1 MKNSLY
7 PFFWQHGESHD
18 VLEKYMEKIAESGMR
33 GACIEARPHPDF
45 VGAGWWNDM
54 DCIIEKAKQLSM
66 KLWILDDSHFPT
78 GFANGKVKESY
89 PQYLKL
95 YLDMRRYD
103 VQGPRKNIRIDF
115 SLLKGRPWDRP
126 DFSENIIGVYMAKRC
141 EPLQRE
147 DDAVYADSFV
157 DITSNMQKEKRL
169 LSLDV
174 PEGAYSIFVV
184 YETTKGGEEATK
196 DYLNP
201 LVKEATQI
209 LIDEVYEPHYEHYKN
224 EFGSVIEGF
233 FSDEPRFGNCKG
245 TDALIG
251 RRDMVLPWRKGLE
264 KELGIEM
271 KFLPLLWVNA
281 QGMEKQ
287 IRYIYMDKVTR
298 LYQDNFTG
306 VLAKWCN
313 EHGIWYLGHNIEDNG
328 AHSRLG
334 YGTGHYFRG
343 QKDMDFAGIDV
354 IGGQIVPGM
363 NYHHDAFST
372 GGSNGEFYHYALAK
386 LASSAA
392 HLDPKKKGRAM
403 CEAFGAYG
411 WNEGLKTMKWIADSL
426 LVRGINYIVPHAFNP
441 KAFPDFD
448 CPPHFY
454 AHGKNPQFKYFH
466 YFSDYMNRIAYLLRD
481 GHYPAKVGVLYPAE
495 LEWAGGCMQIEKPA
509 RVLTQHQIPFDIV
522 TADYI
527 KNAVVTSGKYKINQT
542 EFEVLVVPYGECI
555 PEELYECLNNLS
567 ANDICVLYVD
577 DLPKYMLHTDEN
589 SNMMPEAITREDQK
603 IVKLEM
609 LGDKLKA
616 YRSLITE
623 TEEQDLVIG
632 EYEKDGILYYM
643 FFNENIAKAIDTD
656 VFWDYEDGVCYDAY
670 RDISSKLFIKDKKA
684 HLNLQPYETV
694 IWSTKNSQKE
704 KNDRICE
711 FKSDNDWTEQK
722 ITSTWKVS
730 FADSGE
736 YPVFEK
742 EIPLNTAGLIQD
754 IEGWE
759 EVCGT
764 ARYETTFN
772 ISGKKKCILDLW
784 EVYETAEVFVN
795 GISAGVRISHPYVFD
810 ISDLV
815 KEGQNSLT
823 VDVTNT
829 LGTAVREP
837 VGHYLPIEPFGMDDN
852 VIFYQKED
860 E

>member
-411 WNEGLKTMKWIADSL
+411 PYCLSVARWSL
-426 LVRGINYIVPHAFNP
+426 
-441 KAFPDFD
+441 
-448 CPPHFY
+448 
-454 AHGKNPQFKYFH
+454 
-466 YFSDYMNRIAYLLRD
+466 
-481 GHYPAKVGVLYPAE
+481 
-495 LEWAGGCMQIEKPA
+495 
-509 RVLTQHQIPFDIV
+509 
-522 TADYI
+522 
-527 KNAVVTSGKYKINQT
+527 SGK
-542 EFEVLVVPYGECI
+542 G
-555 PEELYECLNNLS
+555 
-567 ANDICVLYVD
+567 
-577 DLPKYMLHTDEN
+577 
-589 SNMMPEAITREDQK
+589 
-603 IVKLEM
+603 
-609 LGDKLKA
+609 
-616 YRSLITE
+616 
-623 TEEQDLVIG
+623 
-632 EYEKDGILYYM
+632 
-643 FFNENIAKAIDTD
+643 
-656 VFWDYEDGVCYDAY
+656 
-670 RDISSKLFIKDKKA
+670 
-684 HLNLQPYETV
+684 
-694 IWSTKNSQKE
+694 WS
-704 KNDRICE
+704 
-711 FKSDNDWTEQK
+711 F
-722 ITSTWKVS
+722 
-730 FADSGE
+730 
-736 YPVFEK
+736 
-742 EIPLNTAGLIQD
+742 
-754 IEGWE
+754 
-759 EVCGT
+759 
-764 ARYETTFN
+764 
-772 ISGKKKCILDLW
+772 ISG
-784 EVYETAEVFVN
+784 
-795 GISAGVRISHPYVFD
+795 
-810 ISDLV
+810 
-815 KEGQNSLT
+815 
-823 VDVTNT
+823 
-829 LGTAVREP
+829 
-837 VGHYLPIEPFGMDDN
+837 
-852 VIFYQKED
+852 
-860 E
+860 